1 MKKKINKVLF
11 DDGTVLEYRKEL
23 YFNHGHYEVEIIKSL
38 NTDIEDWAK
47 IEYDLIDEEPSL
59 SMFNDSH
66 IYEECEYRG
75 LFKDIQED
83 AIENVNIANEAF
95 LERFITIMNRG
106 NNTEIENTL
115 TELEEKFKI
124 G

>member
-23 YFNHGHYEVEIIKSL
+23 YFNHGSYEEEIIKSL
-38 NTDIEDWAK
+38 NIDIEDWAK
-47 IEYDLIDEEPSL
+47 IEYDLIDEG
-59 SMFNDSH
+59 
-66 IYEECEYRG
+66 EYRG
-75 LFKDIQED
+75 LFKDIQEEV
-83 AIENVNIANEAF
+83 IENVNIANEAF

-115 TELEEKFKI
+115 IELEEKFKI

>member
-23 YFNHGHYEVEIIKSL
+23 YFNHGHYEEEIIKSL
-38 NTDIEDWAK
+38 NIDIEDWAK

-59 SMFNDSH
+59 SMFIDSD

-83 AIENVNIANEAF
+83 AIENVNIANESF